1 MDANQYC
8 LDKAAASGSSFYYS
22 FRFLP
27 TARKQAITAFYAFCR
42 EVDDIVDECTDVAI
56 AQQKLVAWRQEI
68 HDLYAG
74 KPQHPVTQAL
84 APAISAYQIPAESFL
99 EIITGMEMDLDHVR
113 YADFTTL
120 KRYCHRV
127 AGVVGEVSARIFGY
141 SQPDTLRYAALL
153 GLAFQ
158 LTNII
163 RDVGEDAKRNR
174 IYLPLDELIQF
185 NVSVQDILN
194 ATASENFKNLM
205 EFQYQRAQ
213 ATYQLAFDTL
223 PVCDRNAQKT
233 GLIMAAIYRNLLDK
247 IRSEGY
253 PVLTHRTRLT
263 SLRKLWLAW
272 RAWMLA

>member
-27 TARKQAITAFYAFCR
+27 TAKRQAITAFYAFCR
-42 EVDDIVDECTDVAI
+42 EVDDIVDDSTDLAM
-56 AQQKLVAWRQEI
+56 AQRKLKMWRQEI

-74 KPQHPVTQAL
+74 VPHHPVTQAL
-84 APAISAYQIPAESFL
+84 APAISTYHIPAESLL
-99 EIITGMEMDLDHVR
+99 EIIAGMEMDLTHVR
-113 YADFTTL
+113 YTDFTTL
-120 KRYCHRV
+120 KIYCHRV

-153 GLAFQ
+153 GLSFQ

-174 IYLPLDELIQF
+174 IYLPLDELAQF
-185 NVSVQDILN
+185 NVSESDLLN
-194 ATASENFKNLM
+194 AKPSENFKNLM
-205 EFQYQRAQ
+205 EYQYQRAQ
-213 ATYQLAFDTL
+213 ATYQQAFDAL
-223 PVCDRNAQKT
+223 PLCDRKSQKT
-233 GLIMAAIYRNLLDK
+233 GLIMAAIYRSLLDK
-247 IRSEGY
+247 IRFDGY
-253 PVLTHRTRLT
+253 PVLTQRTRLT